1 MVKANQK
8 SLGAKAYI
16 NSKVN
21 DMRVKFRKAPGD
33 EAKRQLVENFKEIT
47 SSEEYKENLGIV
59 REDTDIIRRY
69 ARRKKWWDITSEE
82 FKKAKT
88 EFYGNNMD
96 LDFWEDFENLDL
108 WKKVDYIFE
117 KFWDTDY
124 AADLITELLA
134 KNHKSIVDILF
145 DNYERHNLSE
155 NSCKT
160 VFNKFWQG
168 PVSLALIFGSQ
179 LKYYFKDKGQVFWNI
194 TENTLI
200 HLAKLDLDW
209 TFLEFG
215 CIVGCC
221 EDWSIGNHE
230 ILDLF
235 INYTSKDRSIYDI
248 PFKKLSV
255 EWQKYTINSLIS
267 RGMYNR
273 LLKNIYDYN
282 TKSSSYVIN
291 YDINLWKNIDVVNYI
306 FKRLIWRSVNYN
318 MNNFF
323 TVELQYLHK
332 YYHKIIAN
340 ILIQMW
346 RIDILKYY
354 INYFTWLTRVEKAE
368 ILWNTEL
375 ENKLN
380 KEKFDKDLVSLQQL
394 WEKLWLIIDVKQK
407 GEEAQPSHEEEVK
420 ESSQE

>member
-1 MVKANQK
+1 MK
-8 SLGAKAYI
+8 
-16 NSKVN
+16 
-21 DMRVKFRKAPGD
+21 
-33 EAKRQLVENFKEIT
+33 NFE
-47 SSEEYKENLGIV
+47 
-59 REDTDIIRRY
+59 
-69 ARRKKWWDITSEE
+69 
-82 FKKAKT
+82 
-88 EFYGNNMD
+88 
-96 LDFWEDFENLDL
+96 
-108 WKKVDYIFE
+108 
-117 KFWDTDY
+117 TDY

-160 VFNKFWQG
+160 VFKKFWQG
-168 PVSLALIFGSQ
+168 PVSLALIFGSD
-179 LKYYFKDKGQVFWNI
+179 LKVHFKDEGQVFWNI

-200 HLAKLDLDW
+200 RLAKLDLHQV
-209 TFLEFG
+209 FLQHY
-215 CIVGCC
+215 CIVSCC
-221 EDWSIGNHE
+221 KNWSIGNHE
-230 ILDLF
+230 ILNLF
-235 INYTSKDRSIYDI
+235 INAKNWHYGI

-255 EWQKYTINSLIS
+255 EWQKYTINSLIR
-267 RGMYNR
+267 RG
-273 LLKNIYDYN
+273 DYWHLFDR
-282 TKSSSYVIN
+282 SVIDH
-291 YDINLWKNIDVVNYI
+291 DINLWKNIDVANYI
-306 FKRLIWRSVNYN
+306 FQRLIIWVVKYYRNGE
-318 MNNFF
+318 FF
-323 TVELQYLHK
+323 TEQLQYFHK

-340 ILIQMW
+340 ILIQIW

-354 INYFTWLTRVEKAE
+354 INYFTWLTEIEKAE